1 MAKETV
7 LVPRGLQL
15 DQKGTRRRKTDY
27 ARENIISFGI
37 RILPLLPFIR
47 VITGTDFL
55 ANTTAQPGIEYQC
68 VEDRGYWIPNT
79 ERALLDTLRYSC
91 FLMSYQQSYL
101 YIAHTDF
108 GVVIWKLFY
117 LYLNINKNTM
127 WEIIRQKDRSEL
139 RL

>member
-1 MAKETV
+1 MQLNFIIRTNYFKVSRTVRHNVMAKETV

-68 VEDRGYWIPNT
+68 VEDRGY
-79 ERALLDTLRYSC
+79 
-91 FLMSYQQSYL
+91 
-101 YIAHTDF
+101 
-108 GVVIWKLFY
+108 
-117 LYLNINKNTM
+117 
-127 WEIIRQKDRSEL
+127 
-139 RL
+139 